1 MKQEHF
7 DVSRIIGLKVVGK
20 RKSNYKW
27 LYEKRKTAFF
37 GLIKLNDYYPA
48 GYYEYGCY
56 ETGCD
61 SMGGS
66 WDATAYSSYDLKNYG
81 YLVEG
86 FDQVYDKP
94 YVTVYLESDYTSTQK
109 FNSNEEALE
118 WAEQL
123 KASTGKSFAIVIH
136 E

>member
-1 MKQEHF
+1 MVQEHF
-7 DVSRIIGLKVVGK
+7 DVNRIIGLKVVGK
-20 RKSNYKW
+20 KKSTYRW
-27 LYEKRKTAFF
+27 LYEKRKTVFF
-37 GLIKLNDYYPA
+37 GLIKLNSYYQP
-48 GYYEYGCY
+48 GYYRYGCY
-56 ETGCD
+56 DECYESGC
-61 SMGGS
+61 
-66 WDATAYSSYDLKNYG
+66 WPATAYSSEDLKQCG

-94 YVTVYLESDYTSTQK
+94 YVTVYLESDCTSTQK